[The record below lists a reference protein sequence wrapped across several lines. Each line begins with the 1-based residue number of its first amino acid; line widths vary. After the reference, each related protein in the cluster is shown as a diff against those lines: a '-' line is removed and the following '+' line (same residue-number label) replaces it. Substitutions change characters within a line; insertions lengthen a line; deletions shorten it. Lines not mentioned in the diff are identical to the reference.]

1 MAGRRARRTL
11 AAMYAQ
17 LIEGG
22 TTPDRREEMDRIVTD
37 EMVPALHAEP
47 GFAGALNLV
56 DRDSGNALMIVLWD
70 DEAQAKRPLA
80 QYGGAFLK
88 SLASVMGISTGTRSP
103 ISYWEVNGD
112 RSPCGLGSLGVSAQG
127 AELPR

>member
-1 MAGRRARRTL
+1 MAGARGDGTL

-22 TTPDRREEMDRIVTD
+22 TTPDRRTEMDRIVTD
-37 EMVPALHAEP
+37 EMVPALHDEP

-70 DEAQAKRPLA
+70 EEAQAKRPLA
-80 QYGGAFLK
+80 AYGGAFLK
-88 SLASVMGISTGTRSP
+88 SLASVMAISPGTRAP
-103 ISYWEVNGD
+103 ISYWEVNA
-112 RSPCGLGSLGVSAQG
+112 RA
-127 AELPR
+127 